1 MKVLELF
8 LVLWDPIMHSTV
20 LLLASWGRGAV
31 LGAGWDRHSMVR
43 VKEVER
49 WISV

>member
-8 LVLWDPIMHSTV
+8 LVLWSPITHSTV

-31 LGAGWDRHSMVR
+31 LRAGLDRHGMVR
-43 VKEVER
+43 VKEVEG
-49 WISV
+49 